1 MEAFLEKLSLLVHWV
16 CFAIGIAVLIAVI
29 IYKYYRSDLEILFIS
44 LSIGFSVVSVL
55 VGAAIRWMFIGRFRL
70 FPWKS

>member
-16 CFAIGIAVLIAVI
+16 CFAIGIAVFIAVVI
-29 IYKYYRSDLEILFIS
+29 YRSDLDILVIS
-44 LSIGFSVVSVL
+44 LAIGFSIVSVF
-55 VGAAIRWMFIGRFRL
+55 VGAAIRGMFLGSFRI